1 VTEQRSGQRLTY
13 IVHDLKLS
21 RRTLLRGAALGG
33 AGLVTAGFVGCG
45 DDDDGATPTT
55 AAGGATSTAAGSG
68 TTAPATVENT
78 TFGGP
83 FPAPH
88 AGAYFTHYN
97 AQAQGFWE
105 EESLEVEM
113 AYQTAVVPL
122 IAGETV
128 DYGEVSADE
137 LLNAFSAGQGLK
149 AFYQPTYGQQFGF
162 VVPTASPITEWTA
175 EQITGTTIG
184 ITELAGGEVPICR
197 AALAEIGLSE
207 GDQVTFFPT
216 SGDNQA
222 VTVDAFNTGKID
234 IFAGSVLDHAAV
246 EVSGMTLRAITPDFI
261 LNASG
266 DNAVAVRADFLDDE
280 EVRGQLVRFGRGM
293 AKAKVWSFAPANF
306 EAALDAALAAA
317 PDTGPRDEVTKFVE
331 ILHINRALAA
341 PVSGIAEGEIWMK
354 GWDDYQRL
362 LLAGSTGSPD
372 DPLTFTEPID
382 INEVADN
389 SLVAEIFDFDREEI
403 IARPAR

>member
-1 VTEQRSGQRLTY
+1 MTTNSGAQRLTY
-13 IVHDLKLS
+13 IIHDLKLS
-21 RRTLLRGAALGG
+21 RRTVLRGMAIGG
-33 AGLVTAGFVGCG
+33 AGLATAGFVACG
-45 DDDDGATPTT
+45 DDDGATTTPTT
-55 AAGGATSTAAGSG
+55 AGEGATTTAG
-68 TTAPATVENT
+68 TGGTAPAATANT
-78 TFGGP
+78 TFVGP

-97 AQAQGFWE
+97 AIAQGFWE
-105 EESLEVEM
+105 EEGLEVEM
-113 AYQTAVVPL
+113 AYQTATVPL
-122 IAGETV
+122 VAGGTV

-137 LLNAFSAGQGLK
+137 LLNAFSAGQGVK

-207 GDQVTFFPT
+207 GEDTTFFPT
-216 SGDNQA
+216 SGVNQA

-234 IFAGSVLDHAAV
+234 IFAGSILDHAAV
-246 EVSGMTLRAITPDFI
+246 QVSGLELRSITPDFI

-266 DNAVAVRADFLDDE
+266 DNAVGVRAEFLEGE
-280 EVRGQLVRFGRGM
+280 ENRDQLVRFGRGM
-293 AKAKVWSFAPANF
+293 AKAKVWTFAPTNF
-306 EAALDAALAAA
+306 DTALDVALKIA
-317 PDTGPRDEVTKFVE
+317 PDTGPRDEVAKFVE
-331 ILHINRALAA
+331 ILHINRALAPA
-341 PVSGIAEGEIWMK
+341 VSGIKEGEIWMK
-354 GWDDYQRL
+354 GWDDYQKL

-389 SLVAEIFDFDREEI
+389 SLVADIFDFDREEI